1 MYSWGSGLDGKLGI
15 NSNYNEY
22 IPKKIKVKG
31 DFSQISCGSHHSAA
45 VTKDGELYIWGHKSY
60 FCIGNDVY

>member
-31 DFSQISCGSHHSAA
+31 DFS
-45 VTKDGELYIWGHKSY
+45 
-60 FCIGNDVY
+60 